1 MPTGCLFI
9 VATPIGNPGDITLRA
24 LDTLR
29 SVDAVL
35 CEEMREGSR
44 LLKQLGISGKEL
56 LPVNEHNEAVQV
68 PLVVERLLHGQSLAL
83 ISDCGTP
90 VFADPGYRL
99 IEQAAAAGITI
110 LPIPGASS
118 LMATLSMLTVKLD
131 QFVYAGFLPREKEAR
146 RIELQ
151 RLRSIGLPVIFMDTP
166 YRLHTLLEEVE
177 RVFGANQAATLACD
191 LTLPAE
197 KIFRGKLSQIRGQPL
212 PAKAEFILVTHS

>member
-1 MPTGCLFI
+1 
-9 VATPIGNPGDITLRA
+9 
-24 LDTLR
+24 
-29 SVDAVL
+29 
-35 CEEMREGSR
+35 
-44 LLKQLGISGKEL
+44 
-56 LPVNEHNEAVQV
+56 
-68 PLVVERLLHGQSLAL
+68 
-83 ISDCGTP
+83 
-90 VFADPGYRL
+90 
-99 IEQAAAAGITI
+99 
-110 LPIPGASS
+110 
-118 LMATLSMLTVKLD
+118 MATLSMLTVKLD